1 MQHKYD
7 QSLLD
12 QLDLVKKIQQ
22 VDRSFDTQS
31 KEAFSYFTH
40 PLFRQLKQNYS
51 QYAVSIMLH
60 QLIESYKYI
69 AHESTQKNIFLVKT
83 DKQMTYTVQREHDQY
98 TCSCPFQILNKMI
111 CAHLFCLANAL
122 QLK

>member
-51 QYAVSIMLH
+51 
-60 QLIESYKYI
+60 
-69 AHESTQKNIFLVKT
+69 
-83 DKQMTYTVQREHDQY
+83 
-98 TCSCPFQILNKMI
+98 
-111 CAHLFCLANAL
+111 
-122 QLK
+122 